1 MGQRK
6 ECKMTKEIT
15 DDETLAWL
23 GSDVTFKDL
32 VNIIT
37 EIANGDYLVEDL
49 KKDIEGYENE

>member
-6 ECKMTKEIT
+6 EYKMSKLIT

>member
-1 MGQRK
+1 
-6 ECKMTKEIT
+6 MTKEIT

-37 EIANGDYLVEDL
+37 EIANECYLVEDL

>member
-6 ECKMTKEIT
+6 EYKMNKLIT